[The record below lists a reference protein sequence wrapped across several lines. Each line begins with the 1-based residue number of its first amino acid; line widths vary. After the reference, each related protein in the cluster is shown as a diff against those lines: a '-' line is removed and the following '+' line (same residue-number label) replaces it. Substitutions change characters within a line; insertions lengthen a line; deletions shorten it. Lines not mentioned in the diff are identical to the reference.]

1 MKSVISKRVGIT
13 SDNKFKSFIYGHVEK
28 QPSKKRSQ
36 SKTDLNI
43 DPSSNRLASFLNRL
57 FSYEKDG
64 GMLIYLPYLTSCV
77 KQTKLQKDL
86 SYSKVQNDLNKVLAV
101 NPALDNV

>member
-1 MKSVISKRVGIT
+1 MKSVISKRAGIT

-28 QPSKKRSQ
+28 QSSKKRSQ